1 MGFVRS
7 KYTWSKHFDN
17 GVSIWERL
25 DRGMANNSWFL
36 KFPGAKVHHLSCNT
50 SDHLPLFF
58 NLFGLEIYVKQKI
71 FKFEE
76 MWLSNSRC
84 GETVEVAWRHLEGRN
99 SDNIILQKVAKCEK
113 DLTWWNNNCFGNV
126 QKELGEKKEQLA
138 KVERIAMVSG
148 DHFLVWKLKGEINV
162 LLDREA
168 RMWNQRSRVLWLN
181 NGDNNTK
188 YFHSKATKRF
198 WRNYI
203 IGIQW
208 KLGGSIGGY
217 WTMLHLVLY

>member
-1 MGFVRS
+1 MDMGFVGS

-58 NLFGLEIYVKQKI
+58 NLFGLEIHVKQKI

-84 GETVEVAWRHLEGRN
+84 GETIEIAWRHLKRRN

-126 QKELGEKKEQLA
+126 QKELGEKKRTTG
-138 KVERIAMVSG
+138 KSRKNSN
-148 DHFLVWKLKGEINV
+148 GE
-162 LLDREA
+162 
-168 RMWNQRSRVLWLN
+168 WRS
-181 NGDNNTK
+181 
-188 YFHSKATKRF
+188 FFSSK
-198 WRNYI
+198 I
-203 IGIQW
+203 EG
-208 KLGGSIGGY
+208 
-217 WTMLHLVLY
+217 